1 MDQMTNMYIA
11 NIGSREKMEEYF
23 NKTSSQIREALREN
37 AREGL
42 KVQRMQQKLV
52 GEIKITPAEV
62 RRHFK
67 DLPQDSIPYI
77 PTQVEVQIITQQPKI
92 PLEEIED
99 VKSRLREY
107 TDRVNKGESFSMLA
121 RLYSDDRG
129 TAINGGEMPFT
140 GRGYLDP
147 AFANVAFNLQ
157 DPNKVSKIVESE
169 YGFHIIQLME
179 KRGDRIKV
187 RHILLKPHVPEE
199 ALMAG
204 TARLD
209 SIADDIRNGKFTFEE
224 AASVLSQDKDTRNN
238 HGLLPNPYTYTSLFG
253 NFRDVMDLTFEVR
266 KASSFKSNQTG
277 STCHQ
282 RFFRYVGLQQDM
294 AYFDTVTTFF
304 HQLDNMEAI
313 FRLYNLGN
321 LIGVL
326 QVESHIG
333 KCRIQITASCKWH
346 FTTIDSRTTVV
357 GVQTCQH
364 REAFSLI
371 HTIRIFAQ
379 TTFYIFNF
387 LQRNFRLLCDDL
399 HLYLGRDIRNTVLR
413 QILEVTAHLCGSD
426 FNLSYQFLLHS
437 LHFQSFTGILAQG
450 FTNLTGCLIEVFLH
464 LFTRTDIGD
473 IHIRH
478 LVHTLDHLT
487 FSNFNTIKSSLV
499 QKQSGCRTALNCPAF
514 A

>member
-1 MDQMTNMYIA
+1 MRNFMNFKFVVLCALALMTGSAVYGQDNVIDEVVWVVGDEAILKSEVEEARMSALYEGRKFDGDPYCVIPEEIAVQKLFLHQAALDSIEVAESEVIQRVDQMTNMYIA

-23 NKTSSQIREALREN
+23 NKTSSQIREALRDN

-238 HGLLPNPYTYTSLFG
+238 HGLLPNPQTNTSK
-253 NFRDVMDLTFEVR
+253 FEMQELPPEIAKVVD
-266 KASSFKSNQTG
+266 KMK
-277 STCHQ
+277 
-282 RFFRYVGLQQDM
+282 VG
-294 AYFDTVTTFF
+294 
-304 HQLDNMEAI
+304 EI
-313 FRLYNLGN
+313 
-321 LIGVL
+321 
-326 QVESHIG
+326 S
-333 KCRIQITASCKWH
+333 
-346 FTTIDSRTTVV
+346 
-357 GVQTCQH
+357 
-364 REAFSLI
+364 EAFTMIPQKTGKEECVIVKLKSRINGHKATISEDYQNLKEI
-371 HTIRIFAQ
+371 VLEKRRDEMLDKWIREKQKHTYVRINENWKNC
-379 TTFYIFNF
+379 TFKYP
-387 LQRNFRLLCDDL
+387 
-399 HLYLGRDIRNTVLR
+399 GW
-413 QILEVTAHLCGSD
+413 
-426 FNLSYQFLLHS
+426 
-437 LHFQSFTGILAQG
+437 
-450 FTNLTGCLIEVFLH
+450 
-464 LFTRTDIGD
+464 
-473 IHIRH
+473 
-478 LVHTLDHLT
+478 
-487 FSNFNTIKSSLV
+487 IKD
-499 QKQSGCRTALNCPAF
+499 
-514 A
+514 

>member
-1 MDQMTNMYIA
+1 MNFKFVVLCALALMTGSAVYGQDNVIDEVVWVVGDEAILKSEVEEARMSALYEGRKFDGDPYCVIPEEIAVQKLFLHQAALDSIEVAESEVIQRVDQMTNMYIA

-238 HGLLPNPYTYTSLFG
+238 HGLLPNPQTNTSK
-253 NFRDVMDLTFEVR
+253 FEMQELPPEIAKVVD
-266 KASSFKSNQTG
+266 KMK
-277 STCHQ
+277 
-282 RFFRYVGLQQDM
+282 VG
-294 AYFDTVTTFF
+294 
-304 HQLDNMEAI
+304 EI
-313 FRLYNLGN
+313 
-321 LIGVL
+321 
-326 QVESHIG
+326 S
-333 KCRIQITASCKWH
+333 
-346 FTTIDSRTTVV
+346 
-357 GVQTCQH
+357 
-364 REAFSLI
+364 EAFTMIPQKTGKEECVIVKLKSRINGHKATISEDYQNLKEI
-371 HTIRIFAQ
+371 VLEKRRDEMLDKWIREKQKHTYVRINENWKNC
-379 TTFYIFNF
+379 TFKYP
-387 LQRNFRLLCDDL
+387 
-399 HLYLGRDIRNTVLR
+399 GW
-413 QILEVTAHLCGSD
+413 
-426 FNLSYQFLLHS
+426 
-437 LHFQSFTGILAQG
+437 
-450 FTNLTGCLIEVFLH
+450 
-464 LFTRTDIGD
+464 
-473 IHIRH
+473 
-478 LVHTLDHLT
+478 
-487 FSNFNTIKSSLV
+487 IK
-499 QKQSGCRTALNCPAF
+499 KD
-514 A
+514 

>member
-1 MDQMTNMYIA
+1 MNFKFVVLCALALMTGSAVYGQDNVIDEVVWVVGDEAILKSEVEEARMSALYEGRKFDGDPYCVIPEEIAVQKLFLHQAALDSIEVAESEVIQRVDQMTNMYIA

-129 TAINGGEMPFT
+129 TAISGGEMPFT

-238 HGLLPNPYTYTSLFG
+238 HGLLPNPQTNTSK
-253 NFRDVMDLTFEVR
+253 FEMQELPPEIAKVVD
-266 KASSFKSNQTG
+266 KMK
-277 STCHQ
+277 
-282 RFFRYVGLQQDM
+282 VG
-294 AYFDTVTTFF
+294 
-304 HQLDNMEAI
+304 EI
-313 FRLYNLGN
+313 
-321 LIGVL
+321 
-326 QVESHIG
+326 S
-333 KCRIQITASCKWH
+333 
-346 FTTIDSRTTVV
+346 
-357 GVQTCQH
+357 
-364 REAFSLI
+364 EAFTMIPQKTGKEECVIVKLKSRINGHKATISEDYQNLKEI
-371 HTIRIFAQ
+371 VLEKRRDEMLDKWIREKQKHTYVRINENWKNC
-379 TTFYIFNF
+379 TFKYP
-387 LQRNFRLLCDDL
+387 
-399 HLYLGRDIRNTVLR
+399 GW
-413 QILEVTAHLCGSD
+413 
-426 FNLSYQFLLHS
+426 
-437 LHFQSFTGILAQG
+437 
-450 FTNLTGCLIEVFLH
+450 
-464 LFTRTDIGD
+464 
-473 IHIRH
+473 
-478 LVHTLDHLT
+478 
-487 FSNFNTIKSSLV
+487 IKD
-499 QKQSGCRTALNCPAF
+499 
-514 A
+514 

>member
-1 MDQMTNMYIA
+1 MNFKFVVLCALALMTGSAVYGQDNVIDEVVWVVGDEAILKSEVEEARMSALYEGRKFDGDPYCVIPEEIAVQKLFLHQAALDSIEVADSEVIQRVDQMTNMYIA

-238 HGLLPNPYTYTSLFG
+238 HGLLPNPQTNTSK
-253 NFRDVMDLTFEVR
+253 FEMQELPPEIAKVVD
-266 KASSFKSNQTG
+266 KMK
-277 STCHQ
+277 
-282 RFFRYVGLQQDM
+282 VG
-294 AYFDTVTTFF
+294 
-304 HQLDNMEAI
+304 EI
-313 FRLYNLGN
+313 
-321 LIGVL
+321 
-326 QVESHIG
+326 S
-333 KCRIQITASCKWH
+333 
-346 FTTIDSRTTVV
+346 
-357 GVQTCQH
+357 
-364 REAFSLI
+364 EAFTMIPQKTGKEECVIVKLKSRINGHKATISEDYQNLKEI
-371 HTIRIFAQ
+371 VLEKRRDEMLDKWIREKQKHTYVRINENWKNC
-379 TTFYIFNF
+379 TFKYP
-387 LQRNFRLLCDDL
+387 
-399 HLYLGRDIRNTVLR
+399 GW
-413 QILEVTAHLCGSD
+413 
-426 FNLSYQFLLHS
+426 
-437 LHFQSFTGILAQG
+437 
-450 FTNLTGCLIEVFLH
+450 
-464 LFTRTDIGD
+464 
-473 IHIRH
+473 
-478 LVHTLDHLT
+478 
-487 FSNFNTIKSSLV
+487 IKD
-499 QKQSGCRTALNCPAF
+499 
-514 A
+514 

>member
-1 MDQMTNMYIA
+1 MNFKFVVLCALALMTGSAVYGQDNVIDEVVWVVGDEAILKSEVEEARMSALYEGRKFDGDPYCVIPEEIAVQKLFLHQAALDSIEVAESEVIQRVDQMTNMYIA

-187 RHILLKPHVPEE
+187 RHFLLKPHVPEE

-238 HGLLPNPYTYTSLFG
+238 HGLLPNPQTNTSK
-253 NFRDVMDLTFEVR
+253 FEMQELPPEIAKVVD
-266 KASSFKSNQTG
+266 KMK
-277 STCHQ
+277 
-282 RFFRYVGLQQDM
+282 VG
-294 AYFDTVTTFF
+294 
-304 HQLDNMEAI
+304 EI
-313 FRLYNLGN
+313 
-321 LIGVL
+321 
-326 QVESHIG
+326 S
-333 KCRIQITASCKWH
+333 
-346 FTTIDSRTTVV
+346 
-357 GVQTCQH
+357 
-364 REAFSLI
+364 EAFTMIPQKTGKEECVIVKLKSRINGHKATISEDYQNLKEI
-371 HTIRIFAQ
+371 VLEKRRDEMLDKWIREKQKHTYVRINENWKNC
-379 TTFYIFNF
+379 TFKYP
-387 LQRNFRLLCDDL
+387 
-399 HLYLGRDIRNTVLR
+399 GW
-413 QILEVTAHLCGSD
+413 
-426 FNLSYQFLLHS
+426 
-437 LHFQSFTGILAQG
+437 
-450 FTNLTGCLIEVFLH
+450 
-464 LFTRTDIGD
+464 
-473 IHIRH
+473 
-478 LVHTLDHLT
+478 
-487 FSNFNTIKSSLV
+487 IKD
-499 QKQSGCRTALNCPAF
+499 
-514 A
+514 

>member
-1 MDQMTNMYIA
+1 MNFKFVVLCALALMTGSAVYGQDNVIDEVVWVVGDEAILKSEVEEARMSALYEGRKFDGDPYCVIPEEIAVQKLFLHQAALDSIEVAESEVIQRVDQMTNMYIA

-129 TAINGGEMPFT
+129 TALNGGEMPFT

-187 RHILLKPHVPEE
+187 RHILLKPHGPEE

-238 HGLLPNPYTYTSLFG
+238 HGLLPNPQTNTSK
-253 NFRDVMDLTFEVR
+253 FEMQELPPEIAKVVD
-266 KASSFKSNQTG
+266 KMK
-277 STCHQ
+277 
-282 RFFRYVGLQQDM
+282 VG
-294 AYFDTVTTFF
+294 
-304 HQLDNMEAI
+304 EI
-313 FRLYNLGN
+313 
-321 LIGVL
+321 
-326 QVESHIG
+326 S
-333 KCRIQITASCKWH
+333 
-346 FTTIDSRTTVV
+346 
-357 GVQTCQH
+357 
-364 REAFSLI
+364 EAFTMIPQKTGKEECVIVKLKSRINGHKATISEDYQNLKEI
-371 HTIRIFAQ
+371 VLEKRRDEMLDKWIREKQKHTYVRINENWKNC
-379 TTFYIFNF
+379 TFKYP
-387 LQRNFRLLCDDL
+387 
-399 HLYLGRDIRNTVLR
+399 GW
-413 QILEVTAHLCGSD
+413 
-426 FNLSYQFLLHS
+426 
-437 LHFQSFTGILAQG
+437 
-450 FTNLTGCLIEVFLH
+450 
-464 LFTRTDIGD
+464 
-473 IHIRH
+473 
-478 LVHTLDHLT
+478 
-487 FSNFNTIKSSLV
+487 IKD
-499 QKQSGCRTALNCPAF
+499 
-514 A
+514 

>member
-1 MDQMTNMYIA
+1 MNFKFVVLCALALMTGSAVYGQDNVIDEVVWVVGDEAILKSEVEEARMSALYEGRKFDGDPYCVIPEEIAVQKLFLHQAALDSIEVAESEVIQRVDQMTNMYIA

-169 YGFHIIQLME
+169 YGFHIIQLIE
-179 KRGDRIKV
+179 KRGDRIKT
-187 RHILLKPHVPEE
+187 RHILLKPHIPEE
-199 ALMAG
+199 ALAAG
-204 TARLD
+204 CARLD
-209 SIADDIRNGKFTFEE
+209 SIADDIRNNKFSFEE

-238 HGLLPNPYTYTSLFG
+238 HGLLPNPNTNTS
-253 NFRDVMDLTFEVR
+253 RFEMQELPPEIAKVVD
-266 KASSFKSNQTG
+266 KMKVGEISEAFTMIPQKTG
-277 STCHQ
+277 KEEC
-282 RFFRYVGLQQDM
+282 VIVKL
-294 AYFDTVTTFF
+294 
-304 HQLDNMEAI
+304 
-313 FRLYNLGN
+313 
-321 LIGVL
+321 
-326 QVESHIG
+326 
-333 KCRIQITASCKWH
+333 K
-346 FTTIDSRTTVV
+346 SRTTGHKATIADDYQNLKEIVLEKRRDEV
-357 GVQTCQH
+357 LDKWI
-364 REAFSLI
+364 REKQK
-371 HTIRIFAQ
+371 HTYVRIKDNWKNNC
-379 TTFYIFNF
+379 TFKYP
-387 LQRNFRLLCDDL
+387 
-399 HLYLGRDIRNTVLR
+399 GW
-413 QILEVTAHLCGSD
+413 
-426 FNLSYQFLLHS
+426 
-437 LHFQSFTGILAQG
+437 
-450 FTNLTGCLIEVFLH
+450 
-464 LFTRTDIGD
+464 
-473 IHIRH
+473 
-478 LVHTLDHLT
+478 
-487 FSNFNTIKSSLV
+487 IKE
-499 QKQSGCRTALNCPAF
+499 
-514 A
+514 

>member
-1 MDQMTNMYIA
+1 MNFKFVVLCALALMTGSAVYGQDNVIDEVVWVVGDEAILKSEVEEARMSALYEGRKFDGDPYCVIPEEIAVQKLFLHQAALDSIEVSESEVIQRVDQMTNMYIA

-23 NKTSSQIREALREN
+23 NKTSSQIREALRDN

-157 DPNKVSKIVESE
+157 DPNKVSKIVECE

-238 HGLLPNPYTYTSLFG
+238 HGLLPNPQTNTSK
-253 NFRDVMDLTFEVR
+253 FEMQELPPEIAKVVD
-266 KASSFKSNQTG
+266 KMK
-277 STCHQ
+277 
-282 RFFRYVGLQQDM
+282 VG
-294 AYFDTVTTFF
+294 
-304 HQLDNMEAI
+304 EI
-313 FRLYNLGN
+313 
-321 LIGVL
+321 
-326 QVESHIG
+326 S
-333 KCRIQITASCKWH
+333 
-346 FTTIDSRTTVV
+346 
-357 GVQTCQH
+357 
-364 REAFSLI
+364 EAFTMIPQKTGKEECVIVKLKSRINGHKATISEDYQNLKEI
-371 HTIRIFAQ
+371 VLEKRRDEMLDKWIREKQKHTYVRINENWKNC
-379 TTFYIFNF
+379 TFKYP
-387 LQRNFRLLCDDL
+387 
-399 HLYLGRDIRNTVLR
+399 GW
-413 QILEVTAHLCGSD
+413 
-426 FNLSYQFLLHS
+426 
-437 LHFQSFTGILAQG
+437 
-450 FTNLTGCLIEVFLH
+450 
-464 LFTRTDIGD
+464 
-473 IHIRH
+473 
-478 LVHTLDHLT
+478 
-487 FSNFNTIKSSLV
+487 IKD
-499 QKQSGCRTALNCPAF
+499 
-514 A
+514 